1 MPNLQPENSR
11 PLISL
16 PPSLRPPPEP
26 PPSAESLPE
35 AAPHAGLPRPFLLG
49 VDGGG
54 TKTTAAVLDL
64 RRSTLTTATAGPS
77 NLDVVGLDGAAAA
90 IMEAVRGALGQAGA
104 AADEVAAAVLAVAS
118 ADTDDNQEAL
128 RSRLTDLRPVG
139 STLVLNDVVAAWA
152 SGTLGRPG
160 VAVISGTGS
169 NTLGVAAD
177 GRTWRCGGWG
187 HLLGDEGSGYWI
199 GLHGM
204 RAAVEFRD
212 GRAPWSALVPRLLA
226 FYHLDLVESVDDL
239 VYGSLDK
246 AGIAAFAVE
255 VAATAAAGDAVAHRI
270 LTDAGRLLADQVR
283 TVIDRLGLTGE
294 FPVSLVGGTF
304 NSGPPFLDAFTARV
318 TTASPGAR
326 LVRPRMSPAAGA
338 VLLAARLAGTE
349 QLVDWAGIGDAP
361 GTPTEELVRPP

>member
-1 MPNLQPENSR
+1 MHNPRPADSR

-16 PPSLRPPPEP
+16 PPSLRPPPETVP
-26 PPSAESLPE
+26 APE
-35 AAPHAGLPRPFLLG
+35 AVAALEPVPAPRVALPRPFLLG

-90 IMEAVRGALGQAGA
+90 IMEAVRGALGRAGA
-104 AADEVAAAVLAVAS
+104 TAHEVAAAVLAVAS
-118 ADTDDNQEAL
+118 ADTDENQEAL
-128 RSRLTDLRPVG
+128 RDRLTELRPVG
-139 STLVLNDVVAAWA
+139 RPLVLNDVVAAWA
-152 SGTLGRPG
+152 AGTLGRPG

-169 NTLGVAAD
+169 NALGVAAD

-226 FYHLDLVESVDDL
+226 FYRLDLVESVDDL

-255 VAATAAAGDAVAHRI
+255 VAAAAAAGDAVAHRI
-270 LTDAGRLLADQVR
+270 LTEAGRLLADQVR
-283 TVIDRLGLTGE
+283 TVIDRLGLVGE
-294 FPVSLVGGTF
+294 FPVALVGGTF
-304 NSGPPFLDAFTARV
+304 NSGPPFLEAFTALV
-318 TTASPGAR
+318 TATSPHAR
-326 LVRPRMSPAAGA
+326 LVRPRMSPAVGA
-338 VLLAARLAGTE
+338 VLLAARQAGAE
-349 QLVDWAGIGDAP
+349 RLVDWAGLGA
-361 GTPTEELVRPP
+361 LRA